1 MSGKLHARE
10 ASLSSNQDKVFTSL
24 TAVARCLLVN
34 ARTSSASDTLPSAFS
49 RPSVTFV
56 PNGPSKFLA
65 SCSAVGPVVAHLS
78 MRDHVHRSL
87 THTASSHTNAH
98 GKHARNNRGEFRPH
112 SRSVMPSMDTPLTEI
127 SRSPSWTRPLEAAG
141 PFAMIELTCVC
152 MCVCVCV
159 CVFVSV
165 CVCLRASV
173 RACAYMCER
182 EFVDASSEALDE
194 IHEHREKMGTQLRAP
209 SDRRSRCLGKQCQ
222 LRRAAP
228 FLQLSRVHADCR
240 SRFQSPFCRPDPPCA
255 SRCSM
260 P

>member
-1 MSGKLHARE
+1 MNLSQSMSGKLHARE

-78 MRDHVHRSL
+78 MRDHAHRSL
-87 THTASSHTNAH
+87 THTASTHTDAH
-98 GKHARNNRGEFRPH
+98 GKHAHNRGERTD

-152 MCVCVCV
+152 MCVCMC
-159 CVFVSV
+159 V
-165 CVCLRASV
+165 CVCL
-173 RACAYMCER
+173 
-182 EFVDASSEALDE
+182 
-194 IHEHREKMGTQLRAP
+194 
-209 SDRRSRCLGKQCQ
+209 
-222 LRRAAP
+222 
-228 FLQLSRVHADCR
+228 
-240 SRFQSPFCRPDPPCA
+240 
-255 SRCSM
+255 
-260 P
+260 